1 MMADFND
8 RLESWKEIAA
18 YLGRDLRT
26 VMRWEKE
33 RSLPVHRV
41 PGGGRAVV
49 YAYRSE
55 IDAWMNGSRAAL
67 AADSGGE
74 ASEPDRAGP
83 AVTATI
89 HNNLRRHGDAAM
101 GSQQKSHGWRKVA
114 VVALA
119 V

>member
-1 MMADFND
+1 MADFND

-55 IDAWMNGSRAAL
+55 IDAWMNGSRGAL
-67 AADSGGE
+67 AADSGFN
-74 ASEPDRAGP
+74 ASFSFDWVRMRAPSPHGLMP
-83 AVTATI
+83 AAI
-89 HNNLRRHGDAAM
+89 FGQL
-101 GSQQKSHGWRKVA
+101 Q
-114 VVALA
+114 
-119 V
+119 

>member
-41 PGGGRAVV
+41 PGGGRAGV
-49 YAYRSE
+49 
-55 IDAWMNGSRAAL
+55 
-67 AADSGGE
+67 
-74 ASEPDRAGP
+74 
-83 AVTATI
+83 
-89 HNNLRRHGDAAM
+89 
-101 GSQQKSHGWRKVA
+101 
-114 VVALA
+114 
-119 V
+119 